1 MSTTTAG
8 EVIRANVQ
16 LHRAEAPYYERIHEE
31 IFNPIESVRIDHRL
45 KRAVKA
51 LGGVRGR
58 ALDFGAGTGN
68 IARRLSRMGF
78 GVVAFELSREMI
90 LQLKGKK
97 EGGKIHAVLGE
108 RLPFRR
114 GSFSLVCAFSVLH
127 HVPDYVAVVAELAS
141 LLEPGGV
148 LYLDHE
154 VDPQSPMLLPR
165 REYDVYSAS
174 ASVLAGIR
182 RRLTGFRAPHLDYSI
197 ADFHTKQ
204 EDHVEWA
211 RIRSRLRDLGMV
223 VLEERPYL
231 MHSSWIPNPL
241 FPFLSFWL
249 ADLRYMIAARL

>member
-165 REYDVYSAS
+165 REYDVYSVS
-174 ASVLAGIR
+174 ASVLAEIR

-211 RIRSRLRDLGMV
+211 RIRSRLRDLGIV

-231 MHSSWIPNPL
+231 MHPSWIPNPL
-241 FPFLSFWL
+241 FPLLSFWL